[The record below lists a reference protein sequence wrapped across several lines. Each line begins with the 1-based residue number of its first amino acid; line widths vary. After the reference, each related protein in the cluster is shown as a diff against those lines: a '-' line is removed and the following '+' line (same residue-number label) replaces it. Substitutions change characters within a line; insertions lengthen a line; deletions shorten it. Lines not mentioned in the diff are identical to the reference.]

1 MEEIILVK
9 EESLFS
15 VNKKLKED
23 WTVKMIVPVHQ
34 PVSNGNASWSKEGV
48 YGAYVVLQK
57 VGAPC

>member
-15 VNKKLKED
+15 VNKKLKEG
-23 WTVKMIVPVHQ
+23 WTVKMIVPVSQYITGEAHWK
-34 PVSNGNASWSKEGV
+34 GE

-57 VGAPC
+57 EKEKVG